1 MIRSDAVAHRHG
13 YVPFWLLVAFA
24 LCGGVP
30 PAPAGEP
37 VAALTFVKAIP
48 LPGVKGRI
56 DHLAV
61 DAAGKRLVVAALA
74 TDSVEVV
81 DLEKGEVVKRLT
93 GAKEPQGVAIL
104 KEKGEIVV
112 AYGGDGSVRSF
123 DPSTLEPAGLVDLG
137 DDADNVRVEAAT
149 GRIWVGYGS
158 GALAA
163 IEKGKKV
170 ADAALQGHPE
180 SFQLEERGTRIFVN
194 VPTAG
199 HVAVVDRKT
208 AAVTATWPLNDLK
221 ANFPMALDEGKKRLY
236 VGGRNPA
243 RLLVLDTDSGKQVAV
258 LDISKDVDDVWV
270 DAATGRLYLS
280 CGEGFVDVV
289 TRADPERYERT
300 ARVPTSAGARTS
312 LFVPST
318 GLLYVAVPQAGAQAA
333 EVRIYRAPR

>member
-1 MIRSDAVAHRHG
+1 MIGSPPVSDLGGRG
-13 YVPFWLLVAFA
+13 RFWALVALA
-24 LCGGVP
+24 LGWGAP
-30 PAPAGEP
+30 PAPAGEA
-37 VAALTFVKAIP
+37 VTALTFVKAIR

-74 TDSVEVV
+74 SDSVEVV

-112 AYGGDGSVRSF
+112 AYGGDGSVRFF

-149 GRIWVGYGS
+149 GRIWVGYGAGS
-158 GALAA
+158 VAA

-170 ADAALQGHPE
+170 ADVALQGHPE
-180 SFQLEERGTRIFVN
+180 SFQLEEKGTRTFVN

-208 AAVTATWPLNDLK
+208 ASVVATWPLNDLK

-236 VGGRNPA
+236 VGCRNPA
-243 RLLVLDTDSGKQVAV
+243 RLLVLDTDTGKQVAV
-258 LDISKDVDDVWV
+258 LEISKDVDDVWV

-289 TRADPERYERT
+289 TRAEPERYERAT
-300 ARVPTSAGARTS
+300 RVPTSAGARTS
-312 LFVPST
+312 LFVPAT

-333 EVRIYRAPR
+333 EVRIYRTPR